1 VYWLDVLVFLFG
13 LFWGSFLALLSFR
26 IPKQISIVT
35 PRSFCDHCNK
45 KIPFYYNIPLLSYI
59 LLKGKCKECGGK
71 ISWRYPLIE
80 LLTGAIFLFAF
91 MTFAEDY
98 YYVLIR
104 TFILTTILLPTI
116 FIDIDERII
125 PDRFSLGLLVAGFL
139 LSFVDPGMAWHES
152 AVGIVVGGGLFFIV
166 AEGYH
171 LMTGREG
178 MGGGD
183 IKLIAGI
190 GAFMGW
196 YPVLMVI
203 FISSILGSIYGIFA
217 MVVFKKGR
225 LTEIPFGPFI
235 SIAALIYFLLFEGGF
250 IK

>member
-1 VYWLDVLVFLFG
+1 MYWLDILVLIFG
-13 LFWGSFLALLSFR
+13 LFWGSFLALLSYR
-26 IPKQISIVT
+26 IPKKISVIT
-35 PRSFCDHCNK
+35 PRSFCDSCGK
-45 KIPFYYNIPLLSYI
+45 KIVWYNNIPIVSYI
-59 LLKGKCKECGGK
+59 LLRGKCSKCGDR
-71 ISWRYPLIE
+71 IPWRYPFIE
-80 LLTGAIFLFAF
+80 LLTSAIFVFAF

-98 YYVLIR
+98 YFTLIR
-104 TFILTTILLPTI
+104 VFILTTVLVPTI

-125 PDRFSLGLLVAGFL
+125 PDRFSLGLLVVGFI
-139 LSFVDPGMAWHES
+139 LSFIDPGMAWHES
-152 AVGIVVGGGLFFIV
+152 AVGIVVGGGMFFIV

-171 LMTGREG
+171 LVTGREG

-203 FISSILGSIYGIFA
+203 FISSILGSLYGIFA
-217 MVVFKKGR
+217 MLVLKKGR

-235 SIAALIYFLLFEGGF
+235 SIAALVYFLLSEGGF
-250 IK
+250 LK